1 MSDILTGVADRIATL
16 TFNRPDKLNALSPE
30 LLEQSIACLKGW
42 SSDPGVAV
50 IIVTGAGR
58 AFCAGGDISMM
69 REDGE
74 SGFEQRVDRLRGW
87 QELSWLLYSLPKI
100 TIAAVNGVAMGAGLG
115 IALSC
120 DLRMASE
127 QARFGTA
134 YARIAYAGD
143 FGVTWLLTHYA
154 GAAKAKE
161 LLFLA
166 DPFDAA
172 EAARLGL
179 VNRVVAHDRLP
190 AETATL
196 AGRLA
201 QGPLTSYRYMKENV
215 NAATNADYR
224 VLLDREAETNHR
236 CGETADHREG
246 VQAFLEKRAAKF
258 TGS

>member
-1 MSDILTGVADRIATL
+1 MPEILTRIANRIATL
-16 TFNRPDKLNALSPE
+16 TFNRPNKLNALTPE
-30 LLEQSIACLKGW
+30 LVEQSIACLKDW
-42 SSDPGVAV
+42 SSDPDLAV

-58 AFCAGGDISMM
+58 AFCAGGDVSMM
-69 REDGE
+69 PRHDE

-87 QELSWLLYSLPKI
+87 QELVRLLYSLPKV
-100 TIAAVNGVAMGAGLG
+100 TVAAVNGVAMGAGLG
-115 IALSC
+115 VALSC
-120 DLRMASE
+120 DLRIASD
-127 QARFGTA
+127 QAQFGTA
-134 YARIAYAGD
+134 YAKIAYGGD

-172 EAARLGL
+172 EATRLGL
-179 VNRVVAHDRLP
+179 VNRVVPHDHLE
-190 AETATL
+190 AETAAL

-215 NAATNADYR
+215 NLATSVDFR
-224 VLLDREAETNHR
+224 TLLDREAETNHR

-258 TGS
+258 TGR